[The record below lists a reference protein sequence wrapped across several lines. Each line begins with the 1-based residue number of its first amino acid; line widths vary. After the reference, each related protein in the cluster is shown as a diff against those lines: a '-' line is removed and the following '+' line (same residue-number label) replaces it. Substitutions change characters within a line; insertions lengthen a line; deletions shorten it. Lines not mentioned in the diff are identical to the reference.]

1 MYTFQSNSNQIPI
14 NLLNNKSPKYSRN
27 FSGILGNFYF
37 LIRQVTKCTAEKNVP
52 KQLNT
57 CTVANPNRQN
67 CDMQKKVTLKLWT
80 PKLFSHNSGLLYSG
94 LRTAGSVQ
102 RRCTAGSV
110 QHKKKYRNAY
120 RTTREKKIFFFIFF
134 KNRLCIAHTHS
145 NQIPIKFQSNS
156 NQFAQE

>member
-14 NLLNNKSPKYSRN
+14 NLLKNKSPKYSRN
-27 FSGILGNFYF
+27 FSEILGNFYF

-80 PKLFSHNSGLLYSG
+80 PKLFSHNSGLLYSS
-94 LRTAGSVQ
+94 LCTAGSVQ
-102 RRCTAGSV
+102 RRCTAGEGDPP
-110 QHKKKYRNAY
+110 QKKKYFFFQRRHGKDKNIFKVVNMINKLMKI
-120 RTTREKKIFFFIFF
+120 KKIYFVF
-134 KNRLCIAHTHS
+134 L
-145 NQIPIKFQSNS
+145 
-156 NQFAQE
+156 